1 MRAEEAEAGRTGFRS
16 GTDKTMARFRTNP
29 IRLLLLALLCVLS
42 WGVPVMAESPVR
54 EKAKPP
60 VPAVPGGGLSA
71 HEKAGGHLLR
81 RHVGKTEEE
90 LIDRLESQPGIRS
103 ASSFPDRRVAEVV
116 VGLVIA
122 SRQKE
127 IAKWLRGDEER
138 LTLDFTAN
146 RPVGIMVSRRSM
158 RAEPVHSVRLVLE
171 RDAEFEPLGWRIL
184 TGYPQK

>member
-1 MRAEEAEAGRTGFRS
+1 MPKF
-16 GTDKTMARFRTNP
+16 KTNP
-29 IRLLLLALLCVLS
+29 MRLLLLAVLCVLS
-42 WGVPVMAESPVR
+42 WGVPARAESPLP
-54 EKAKPP
+54 EKAKAAM
-60 VPAVPGGGLSA
+60 PAVPGGGLSA

-81 RHVGKTEEE
+81 RHVGKTEAE
-90 LIDRLESQPGIRS
+90 LIERLESQPGIRS

-127 IAKWLRGDEER
+127 IAKWMRGDEER

-146 RPVGIMVSRRSM
+146 RPVGIMVGRRTM

>member
-1 MRAEEAEAGRTGFRS
+1 MKKTKPTGFL
-16 GTDKTMARFRTNP
+16 A
-29 IRLLLLALLCVLS
+29 RLLLLTVAAVLS
-42 WGVPVMAESPVR
+42 WGNPLRAESPVKEPAR
-54 EKAKPP
+54 PA
-60 VPAVPGGGLSA
+60 VPAVPGGGLAA

-81 RHVGKTEEE
+81 RHVGKSEEDLVE
-90 LIDRLESQPGIRS
+90 RLESQPGIRS
-103 ASSFPDRRVAEVV
+103 ASSFPDRRVAETV

-127 IAKWLRGDEER
+127 IARWLRGDDER

>member
-1 MRAEEAEAGRTGFRS
+1 M
-16 GTDKTMARFRTNP
+16 
-29 IRLLLLALLCVLS
+29 RLLLAVLCVLS
-42 WGVPVMAESPVR
+42 WAIPVR
-54 EKAKPP
+54 SEAPLSGKAKAT

-146 RPVGIMVSRRSM
+146 RPVGIMVSRRAM
-158 RAEPVHSVRLVLE
+158 QAEPVHSVRLVLE
-171 RDAEFEPLGWRIL
+171 RDAAFEPLGWRIL

>member
-1 MRAEEAEAGRTGFRS
+1 MREGEAESGCTGFRS

-103 ASSFPDRRVAEVV
+103 ASSFPDRRVADVV